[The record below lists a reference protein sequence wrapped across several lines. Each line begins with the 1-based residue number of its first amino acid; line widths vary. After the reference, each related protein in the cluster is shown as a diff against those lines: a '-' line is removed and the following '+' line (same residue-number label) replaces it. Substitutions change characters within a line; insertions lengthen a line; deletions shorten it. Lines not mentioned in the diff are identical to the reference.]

1 MTILCEHH
9 ESADCLTLVDG
20 EIDVE
25 EGELTYVELRYQ
37 CAHYPTLEGVYR
49 CAGDVETVDGAL
61 VRVESRGTP
70 LDEQRP
76 VGGEG
81 Q

>member
-1 MTILCEHH
+1 MTLLCEHH
-9 ESADCLTLVDG
+9 ESADCLELVDG
-20 EIDVE
+20 EIDAV
-25 EGELTYVELRYQ
+25 EGELTFVELRYR
-37 CAHYPTLEGVYR
+37 CEHYPKLEGVYR

-76 VGGEG
+76 IGGDP